1 MIEMDLFTLVSLIL
15 IVAMLIAAIVAAESK
30 DLLSAALAMGVVSLI
45 VSILFYM
52 LQAPDVAITE
62 ASIGAGLSVAILV
75 FGIRATRRWEK

>member
-45 VSILFYM
+45 VSILFYI

>member
-1 MIEMDLFTLVSLIL
+1 MDLFTLVSLIL

>member
-30 DLLSAALAMGVVSLI
+30 DLLSAALATGVVSLI

>member
-1 MIEMDLFTLVSLIL
+1 MDLFTLVSLIL
-15 IVAMLIAAIVAAESK
+15 IVAMFIAAIVAAESK